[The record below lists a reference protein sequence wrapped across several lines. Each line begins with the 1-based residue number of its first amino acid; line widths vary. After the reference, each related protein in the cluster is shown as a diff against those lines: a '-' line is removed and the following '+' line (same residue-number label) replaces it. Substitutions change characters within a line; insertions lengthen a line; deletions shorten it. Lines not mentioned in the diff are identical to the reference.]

1 MEYQMAMKED
11 YKIDE
16 KGMPMTEML
25 YEGKAK
31 QVFATGNPE
40 VIIIHYKDD
49 ASAYNGIKRAQ
60 IANKGEWNN
69 KISSIIYERLEKE
82 GIKTHFIRRIDDR
95 NQLCKRVKV
104 IPIEVI
110 VRNWAAGSMA
120 RRLGLPEGMQPKN
133 TIYEYCYKNHELND
147 PLINEHHAVA
157 LGIST
162 YEELDEIHGITERI
176 NCLLTEMFA
185 RIGVTLVDFKIE
197 FGRTADGTL
206 VLSDELSPDTCRLWD
221 ADTQEKLDK
230 DRFRRDLGRVG
241 EAYNE
246 ILSRLSRLD

>member
-110 VRNWAAGSMA
+110 VRNRAAGSMA

-133 TIYEYCYKNHELND
+133 TIYEYCYKNDELND

>member
-1 MEYQMAMKED
+1 
-11 YKIDE
+11 
-16 KGMPMTEML
+16 
-25 YEGKAK
+25 
-31 QVFATGNPE
+31 
-40 VIIIHYKDD
+40 
-49 ASAYNGIKRAQ
+49 
-60 IANKGEWNN
+60 
-69 KISSIIYERLEKE
+69 
-82 GIKTHFIRRIDDR
+82 
-95 NQLCKRVKV
+95 
-104 IPIEVI
+104 
-110 VRNWAAGSMA
+110 MA

-133 TIYEYCYKNHELND
+133 TIYEYCYKNDELND

>member
-110 VRNWAAGSMA
+110 VRNRAAGSMA
-120 RRLGLPEGMQPKN
+120 RRLGLPGGMQPKN
-133 TIYEYCYKNHELND
+133 TIYEYCYKNDELND

>member
-1 MEYQMAMKED
+1 MAMKED

-31 QVFATGNPE
+31 QVFATGDAG

-60 IANKGEWNN
+60 ISNKGIWNN
-69 KISSIIYERLEKE
+69 KISSIIYERLERE
-82 GIKTHFIRRIDDR
+82 GVKTHFIKRIDDR
-95 NQLCKRVKV
+95 NQLCKKVNV

-110 VRNWAAGSMA
+110 VRNRAAGSMA
-120 RRLGLPEGMQPKN
+120 RRLGLPEGMKPKN
-133 TIYEYCYKNHELND
+133 TIYEYCYKNDELND
-147 PLINEHHAVA
+147 PIINEHHAVA

-162 YEELDEIHGITERI
+162 YEELAEIHEITERI
-176 NCLLTEMFA
+176 NGLLTEMFA
-185 RIGVTLVDFKIE
+185 RIGVILVDFKIE
-197 FGRTADGTL
+197 FGRLADGTL

>member
-1 MEYQMAMKED
+1 MAMKED

-110 VRNWAAGSMA
+110 VRNRAAGSMA

-133 TIYEYCYKNHELND
+133 TIYEYCYKNDELND